1 MIINSLC
8 SGAHVARK
16 PAPVVGI
23 ALALLAGIVALAAEA
38 AAREGVRETPVGFA
52 SHSPFSLADVGR
64 GPERDPPTRAVAVL
78 FEPSTPAAARPRPAV
93 ILLHGAAGVLA
104 PREIAY
110 GRRFA
115 ERGIAALVVDAFASR
130 RDRGRGF
137 VERLLNITE
146 AMLIADAY
154 AGLRFL
160 AGRAGVDPRRVAL
173 IGFSYGGMAAMYAAY
188 AQVAERYAGS
198 GLRFAAHVAYYA
210 PCIADFEDDR
220 TTGAP
225 LLMLSGSEDAIVDA
239 ERCRAVAEEM
249 RAGGSI
255 VERIEYA
262 GGYHQWD
269 GRFDGPFKIGR
280 NLAPCRFRVGRDGTV
295 RDRRTFL
302 PIVNPFFR
310 KVALALCADDEG
322 YLIGRSARIRAR
334 SDRDVARFLRRAL
347 APGDPA

>member
-1 MIINSLC
+1 MKH
-8 SGAHVARK
+8 A
-16 PAPVVGI
+16 I
-23 ALALLAGIVALAAEA
+23 ALALFGLTVAVAQGLAAQ
-38 AAREGVRETPVGFA
+38 GVREIPVSFA

-64 GPERDPPTRAVAVL
+64 GPERDAPTRAFGVL
-78 FEPSTPAAARPRPAV
+78 FEPLMPAARGPRPAV
-93 ILLHGAAGVLA
+93 ILLHGAAGVLT

-115 ERGIAALVVDAFASR
+115 EGGATALVVDAFASR
-130 RDRGRGF
+130 RDLGVGF

-160 AGRAGVDPRRVAL
+160 AGRSGVDPRRVAL
-173 IGFSYGGMAAMYAAY
+173 IGFSYGGMATTYAAY
-188 AQVAERYAGS
+188 AQVAERYAAQGP
-198 GLRFAAHVAYYA
+198 RFAAHVAYYA
-210 PCIADFEDDR
+210 PCIADFEDNR

-225 LLMLSGSEDAIVDA
+225 LLMLSGSEDAIVDP
-239 ERCRAVAEEM
+239 ERCNAVADEI
-249 RAGGSI
+249 RAGGST

-269 GRFDGPFKIGR
+269 GRFEGPFKIGR

-302 PIVNPFFR
+302 PIINPFFR

-322 YLIGRSARIRAR
+322 YLIGRSAQIRAK
-334 SDRDVARFLRRAL
+334 SDRDVAHFLRRVFE
-347 APGDPA
+347 PRDPARPARPR